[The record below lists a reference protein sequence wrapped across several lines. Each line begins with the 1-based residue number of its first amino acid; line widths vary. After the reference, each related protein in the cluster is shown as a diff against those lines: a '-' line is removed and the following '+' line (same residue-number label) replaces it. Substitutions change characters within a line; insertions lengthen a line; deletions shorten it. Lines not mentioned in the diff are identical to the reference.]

1 MKRVI
6 NYLFVL
12 AAMSCSLTSCNS
24 SDDDLG
30 NESIVPPQETVT
42 ITDTRKSIA
51 TEMLTIPYH
60 ELAFLPLEIQRNLV
74 WSSIFMVE
82 PAVVMI
88 MKSRWRKLVLILYPI
103 T

>member
-1 MKRVI
+1 
-6 NYLFVL
+6 
-12 AAMSCSLTSCNS
+12 MSCSLTSCNS

-60 ELAFLPLEIQRNLV
+60 ELAFSTSESTYKKCLRE
-74 WSSIFMVE
+74 E
-82 PAVVMI
+82 
-88 MKSRWRKLVLILYPI
+88 
-103 T
+103 